1 MLKTPQQRMEEYGE
15 IRDEIWNLF
24 KERGYY
30 PQEIVGPLSNII
42 VELCVITSNRPLM
55 DINRV
60 CRTMTADVK
69 NMVKSMKDDG
79 NDGP

>member
-1 MLKTPQQRMEEYGE
+1 MEEYGE